1 MLIPIDIMA
10 KNIKITEKQ
19 YRKLL
24 ETTEDT
30 FSYVTDSDTIP
41 NDGLKNITANG
52 KLDGEKNAKPT
63 TGDKIQKSLTP
74 QSYNRYAH
82 YGNVTPRPMREGVD
96 ITNKED
102 NTADDIGET
111 DAFDIDKLEN
121 PKLVQIPNTVQK
133 RMELFVDSISN
144 LNPMQKAVVLNK
156 LRPYLTSDSTTYH
169 QQKKD
174 SKYIEKSKLNVPNQI
189 KKNIGNND

>member
-1 MLIPIDIMA
+1 MPR
-10 KNIKITEKQ
+10 NIKITEEQ
-19 YRKLL
+19 YNRII
-24 ETTEDT
+24 ESTEDT
-30 FSYVTDSDTIP
+30 FSYITDDDTKP
-41 NDGLKNITANG
+41 YDGQVNITANG
-52 KLDGEKNAKPT
+52 KEEPTKNANPVM
-63 TGDKIQKSLTP
+63 GDKVQNSLTP
-74 QSYNRYAH
+74 QSYRRYGS
-82 YGNVTPRPMREGVD
+82 YGNLSPRCMREGVD

-111 DAFDIDKLEN
+111 DAFDSDKLEN

-174 SKYIEKSKLNVPNQI
+174 SKFIEKSKLNVPNQI
-189 KKNIGNND
+189 KKNTANND